1 MSTAAQEAI
10 WLQQLT
16 SDLMNKSI
24 QEMIIYEDNQT
35 TICLAKNQ
43 QVHGRTKHIDIKYHF
58 VRDLVEA
65 GRIKVEYCAS
75 ENMIADI
82 LTKGLRI
89 NRFEMLRQ
97 LAGIAE
103 STCTD

>member
-1 MSTAAQEAI
+1 M
-10 WLQQLT
+10 
-16 SDLMNKSI
+16 DL
-24 QEMIIYEDNQT
+24 
-35 TICLAKNQ
+35 LAKTIITPPKIILNSEYLS
-43 QVHGRTKHIDIKYHF
+43 RN
-58 VRDLVEA
+58 L
-65 GRIKVEYCAS
+65 KVEYCAS